1 MFSPQRLP
9 QASLLAAQISAC
21 LLVTLWLVIFQG
33 PQGGLVLAVRT
44 EQTILV
50 ETRIESGTLLPPS
63 RLSALFQL
71 SLPTQ
76 IQY

>member
-21 LLVTLWLVIFQG
+21 LLVTVWLVISQG
-33 PQGGLVLAVRT
+33 PQGGRMLAVRT
-44 EQTILV
+44 EQTILA
-50 ETRIESGTLLPPS
+50 ETRTESAPCFHHL
-63 RLSALFQL
+63 ALFLL